1 MVIFKTP
8 LMINALFTMAN
19 LFSSVCVPK
28 TLIIRKALFIM
39 AIIRTLLV
47 IIINYTSEK
56 GTFKYSY
63 NKNLDNYYQP
73 FENGPFQKVPF

>member
-8 LMINALFTMAN
+8 LMINALFTMAI
-19 LFSSVCVPK
+19 FFCSSVYVPK

-47 IIINYTSEK
+47 IMINYTSDK
-56 GTFKYSY
+56 GTF
-63 NKNLDNYYQP
+63 
-73 FENGPFQKVPF
+73 